1 MNSVLRFHW
10 TVCTRKRTIQPS
22 QHLFIETKE
31 PVMSPRN
38 VLESQQSAPALQA
51 GRSAAGCWK
60 LANGRAL
67 SLVPH
72 THGVLEIAQGR
83 VWVTL
88 GGVGADLPGAA
99 ADHVLHA
106 GEQLRIAPGQHVVME
121 AWGLSGSVEAVAF
134 RWEGAM
140 ASATSGASPGAS
152 LAARDWECGVVQPL
166 RDLLQALGQGGRALG
181 TTLVDV
187 TGAGGRFAAGLAR
200 FAMHRIAPQ
209 RQRRPA

>member
-1 MNSVLRFHW
+1 
-10 TVCTRKRTIQPS
+10 
-22 QHLFIETKE
+22 
-31 PVMSPRN
+31 MSPRN
-38 VLESQQSAPALQA
+38 VLESQQSVQAPQA

-67 SLVPH
+67 SLVPQA
-72 THGVLEIAQGR
+72 HGVLEIVQGR

-88 GGVGADLPGAA
+88 GGGGSDGGDGADLQSAA

-106 GEQLRIAPGQHVVME
+106 GEQLRIAPGQHVVLE

-134 RWEGAM
+134 RWDGAM
-140 ASATSGASPGAS
+140 ASATPVASPTAS

-166 RDLLQALGQGGRALG
+166 RDLLHALGQGGRALG
-181 TTLVDV
+181 ATLVDV

-200 FAMHRIAPQ
+200 FALYRIAPQ

>member
-1 MNSVLRFHW
+1 MNSVPRFHW

-38 VLESQQSAPALQA
+38 VLESQQSAPAPQA
-51 GRSAAGCWK
+51 VRSAAGCWK

-88 GGVGADLPGAA
+88 GSGGASADLPDTS

-106 GEQLRIAPGQHVVME
+106 GERLHIAPGQHVVME
-121 AWGLSGSVEAVAF
+121 AWALSGSVEAVAF
-134 RWEGAM
+134 RWDGAM
-140 ASATSGASPGAS
+140 ALAAAHTAS
-152 LAARDWECGVVQPL
+152 LAAREWECGVVQPL
-166 RDLLQALGQGGRALG
+166 RDLLQALGRGGRALG
-181 TTLVDV
+181 AALVDV
-187 TGAGGRFAAGLAR
+187 TRAGGRFAVGLAR
-200 FAMHRIAPQ
+200 FAMYRIAPQ

>member
-1 MNSVLRFHW
+1 
-10 TVCTRKRTIQPS
+10 
-22 QHLFIETKE
+22 
-31 PVMSPRN
+31 MSPRN
-38 VLESQQSAPALQA
+38 VLESQQSAHTTQA

-67 SLVPH
+67 SLVPQA
-72 THGVLEIAQGR
+72 HGVLEIAQGR

-88 GGVGADLPGAA
+88 GGGGALADLPGAA

-106 GEQLRIAPGQHVVME
+106 GEQLRVAPGQHVVIE
-121 AWGLSGSVEAVAF
+121 AWGLSGSVEAAAF
-134 RWEGAM
+134 RWDGAM
-140 ASATSGASPGAS
+140 AWVTSGALPTAS

-166 RDLLQALGQGGRALG
+166 RDLLHALGQGGRALG
-181 TTLVDV
+181 ATLVDV

-200 FAMHRIAPQ
+200 FALHRIAPQ